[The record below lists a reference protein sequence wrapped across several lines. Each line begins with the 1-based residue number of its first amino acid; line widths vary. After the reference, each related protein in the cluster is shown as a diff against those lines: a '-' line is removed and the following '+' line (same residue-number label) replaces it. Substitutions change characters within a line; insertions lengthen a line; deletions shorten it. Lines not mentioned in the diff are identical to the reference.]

1 VSGAKSISRED
12 IVEALG
18 QMTIV
23 DISSLVK
30 EIKEKF
36 DLPET
41 SFAMGAAAPAAAGG
55 GEAAVEEKTEFN
67 VIIKGFGDKKIGVI
81 KAVRALTN
89 LALKEAKDLVEAAPS
104 VMKEGV
110 AKDEGEKMVAALK
123 EAGAD
128 AVME

>member
-1 VSGAKSISRED
+1 MSGAKSISRED

-89 LALKEAKDLVEAAPS
+89 LALKEAKDLVEGAP
-104 VMKEGV
+104 KPLKQGV
-110 AKDEGEKMVAALK
+110 AKAEAEEMKKTLEA
-123 EAGAD
+123 AGAK
-128 AVME
+128 VELK